1 VESFGEESGEAFYF
15 MRVDLTEVAAIQPED
30 RVFDM
35 RTGELFSHASYAARM
50 HPGAELLVRRFF
62 AH

>member
-1 VESFGEESGEAFYF
+1 VESVGEESGEAFYF

-35 RTGELFSHASYAARM
+35 RTGEPFSHACYAARM